1 VRKKDIRVVAAAT
14 FAAKLSSVE
23 AATRKI
29 SEEQLR
35 TWRAFLNAH
44 STMLRRISR
53 DLEEAGLPPLTWYDV
68 LAALR
73 DAPDGRL
80 RQVDVAERVLLSHSG
95 LSRLLDRI
103 EAKGLVERVR
113 CPSDRRAINLVLTA
127 EGREMLEQMW
137 PVYARGIA
145 DDFLPALGGNRREVA
160 ETLERIGAECD
171 AAREAEA
178 ETEAAA

>member
-1 VRKKDIRVVAAAT
+1 LS
-14 FAAKLSSVE
+14 AKLPSV
-23 AATRKI
+23 ATPAQKI
-29 SEEQLR
+29 GEEQLR
-35 TWRAFLNAH
+35 TWRAFLTAH

-53 DLEEAGLPPLTWYDV
+53 DLDEAGLPPLAWYDV

-103 EAKGLVERVR
+103 EEKGLVERVR
-113 CPSDRRAINLVLTA
+113 CPGDRRAINLMLTD
-127 EGREMLEQMW
+127 EGRGMLDRMW

-145 DDFLPALGGNRREVA
+145 DDFLPALGENLAAVG
-160 ETLERIGAECD
+160 ETLERIASECD
-171 AAREAEA
+171 AVREA